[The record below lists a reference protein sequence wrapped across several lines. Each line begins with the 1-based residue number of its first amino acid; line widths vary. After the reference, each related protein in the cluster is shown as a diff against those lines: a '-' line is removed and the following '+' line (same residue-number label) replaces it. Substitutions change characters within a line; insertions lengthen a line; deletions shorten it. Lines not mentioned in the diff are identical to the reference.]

1 MSESVLLE
9 LASWGK
15 VQRGES
21 PPERWGDHDEATA
34 ANLAYIRLKNLIV
47 SLELRPGSTLR
58 ESELQERL
66 GVGRTPL
73 RDALH
78 HLAHDGMLR
87 IYPRRAVVVAQ
98 LGMSQIREIF
108 EVRLALE
115 PAAAALA
122 AERRT
127 PSELAALVQL
137 STELRASR
145 ERPDASKF
153 LEADRVFHGSLAQYA
168 QNTLLVAY
176 IERLQVLNV
185 WLWNMYFETCGVRHT
200 DLFAHEPIIEAV
212 GAAHPK
218 LAENAMRE
226 HILRS
231 KEQLLTG
238 F

>member
-1 MSESVLLE
+1 
-9 LASWGK
+9 
-15 VQRGES
+15 
-21 PPERWGDHDEATA
+21 
-34 ANLAYIRLKNLIV
+34 
-47 SLELRPGSTLR
+47 
-58 ESELQERL
+58 
-66 GVGRTPL
+66 
-73 RDALH
+73 
-78 HLAHDGMLR
+78 MLR

-98 LGMSQIREIF
+98 LGISQIREIF
-108 EVRLALE
+108 EVRLAVE

-127 PSELAALVQL
+127 PGELATLVQL

-153 LEADRVFHGSLAQYA
+153 LEADRIFHGLVAQYA

-185 WLWNMYFETCGVRHT
+185 WLWNMYFETCGVRNT
-200 DLFAHEPIIEAV
+200 DLFAHEPIIEALT
-212 GAAHPK
+212 AAQPK
-218 LAENAMRE
+218 AAEHAMRE

>member
-1 MSESVLLE
+1 ME
-9 LASWGK
+9 LASWGNTR
-15 VQRGES
+15 RGES
-21 PPERWGDHDEATA
+21 VPEHWGEHEEATA
-34 ANLAYIRLKNLIV
+34 ARLAYIRLKELIV
-47 SLELRPGSTLR
+47 SLELRPGSTVR

-98 LGMSQIREIF
+98 LGISQIREIF
-108 EVRLALE
+108 EVRLAVE

-122 AERRT
+122 AERRA
-127 PSELAALVQL
+127 PGELAALVQL

-153 LEADRVFHGSLAQYA
+153 LEADRIFHGLVAQYA

-185 WLWNMYFETCGVRHT
+185 WLWNMYFETCGVRNT
-200 DLFAHEPIIEAV
+200 DLFAHEPIIEALK
-212 GAAHPK
+212 AAQPK
-218 LAENAMRE
+218 AAENAMRE

>member
-1 MSESVLLE
+1 MLRRTLIY
-9 LASWGK
+9 
-15 VQRGES
+15 Q
-21 PPERWGDHDEATA
+21 GDHEEATA
-34 ANLAYIRLKNLIV
+34 AQLTYIRLKNLIV

-98 LGMSQIREIF
+98 LGISQIREIF

-127 PSELAALVQL
+127 PSELSTLVQL

-200 DLFAHEPIIEAV
+200 DLFAHEPIIEAL
-212 GAAHPK
+212 AAAQPK
-218 LAENAMRE
+218 AAENAMRE